1 MLTFMGRC
9 RELLLYQ
16 RIFSPGKGK
25 IFVVVLAYKF
35 FFFFF
40 FFLRNTILFTDQNT
54 YTTYNANIILTFT
67 FKLHYSY
74 LHYRYYLQ
82 NIIQYPHTIRLYNTT
97 FRVIAAIPLYFTF
110 NNNDNNNNN

>member
-1 MLTFMGRC
+1 MNRSEIQSIIK
-9 RELLLYQ
+9 RELLGL
-16 RIFSPGKGK
+16 KW
-25 IFVVVLAYKF
+25 F

-40 FFLRNTILFTDQNT
+40 FFFFRNAILFTDQNT

-97 FRVIAAIPLYFTF
+97 FRVIAAIPLHFTF